1 MSLSDPIA
9 DLLTRIRNAAQAKH
23 RYVDVNLSKMK
34 RSIVEVMKEAGFV
47 ENFLVNEEQRKMR
60 IFLRYNKER
69 QSVIHELKR
78 ESKPG
83 VRRYVGYQE
92 IPNIKLGLGLSIVS
106 TPNGVISG
114 KEAKQAKVGGELICT
129 IW

>member
-9 DLLTRIRNAAQAKH
+9 DLLTRIRNAAHAKH

-34 RSIVEVMKEAGFV
+34 RSIVQIMKDSGFV

-60 IFLRYNKER
+60 IFLRYNKRRE
-69 QSVIHELKR
+69 SVIHDLKR

-83 VRRYVGYQE
+83 VRRYVACEE
-92 IPNIKLGLGLSIVS
+92 IPNIMLGLGLSIVS
-106 TPNGVISG
+106 TSRGVISG
-114 KEAKQAKVGGELICT
+114 HEAKKAKVGGELICT

>member
-34 RSIVEVMKEAGFV
+34 RSIVEVMKKAGFV

>member
-23 RYVDVNLSKMK
+23 RYVDVDLSKMK
-34 RSIVEVMKEAGFV
+34 RSIVEIMKEAGFI
-47 ENFLVNEEQRKMR
+47 ENLLINDEQRKMR
-60 IFLRYNKER
+60 IFLRYNKQR
-69 QSVIHELKR
+69 QCVIHDLRR

-83 VRRYVGYQE
+83 IRKYVGCGE
-92 IPNIKLGLGLSIVS
+92 IPNVMLGLGLSIVS
-106 TPNGVISG
+106 TPKGVLSG
-114 KEAKQAKVGGELICT
+114 KKAKEQKVGGELICT

>member
-34 RSIVEVMKEAGFV
+34 RSIVEIMKEAGFV
-47 ENFLVNEEQRKMR
+47 ESFLVNEEQRKMR
-60 IFLRYNKER
+60 VFLRYNKKRE
-69 QSVIHELKR
+69 SVIHDLKR

-83 VRRYVGYQE
+83 IRKYVGCDE
-92 IPNIKLGLGLSIVS
+92 IPNIMLGLGLSIVS
-106 TPNGVISG
+106 TPKGVLSG
-114 KEAKQAKVGGELICT
+114 LEAKKAKVGGELICT

>member
-23 RYVDVNLSKMK
+23 RYVDVDLSKMK
-34 RSIVEVMKEAGFV
+34 RSIVEIMKEAGFV
-47 ENFLVNEEQRKMR
+47 ENFLVNDEKRKMR
-60 IFLRYNKER
+60 VFLRYNKQR
-69 QSVIHELKR
+69 QSVIHDLKR

-92 IPNIKLGLGLSIVS
+92 IPNIMLGLGLTIVS
-106 TPNGVISG
+106 TPRGVLSG
-114 KEAKQAKVGGELICT
+114 QEAKKAKVGGELICT

>member
-34 RSIVEVMKEAGFV
+34 RSIVQIMKDAGFV

-60 IFLRYNKER
+60 IFLRYNKKRE
-69 QSVIHELKR
+69 SVIHDLKR

-83 VRRYVGYQE
+83 IRKYVGCE
-92 IPNIKLGLGLSIVS
+92 DIPNIMLGLGLSIVS
-106 TPNGVISG
+106 TPKGVLSG
-114 KEAKQAKVGGELICT
+114 QEAKKAKVGGELICT